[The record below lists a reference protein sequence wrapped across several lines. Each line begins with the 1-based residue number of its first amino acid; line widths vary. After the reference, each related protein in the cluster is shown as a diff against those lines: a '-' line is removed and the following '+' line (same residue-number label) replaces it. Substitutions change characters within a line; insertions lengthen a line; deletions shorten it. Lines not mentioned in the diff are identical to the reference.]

1 MRHRYFNPP
10 TQVQHW
16 LLLNKQSTDSTSP
29 LPSIVQEQGH
39 SAARIIQSDLILTW
53 CLNYKNSSLG
63 LFRNVCL
70 SVAFRE
76 VLLPNHTLCQTML
89 SCLSPHNHYL
99 VTISMRSK
107 PLSETSKTKAWQM
120 GHFLVCM
127 FKVPTVKN
135 LQVVGLWGQSRVD
148 YKKPECQSQL
158 PFLQQEDRFAA
169 HTGVSHWSVKFQFL
183 TA

>member
-1 MRHRYFNPP
+1 MFVSN
-10 TQVQHW
+10 
-16 LLLNKQSTDSTSP
+16 
-29 LPSIVQEQGH
+29 
-39 SAARIIQSDLILTW
+39 
-53 CLNYKNSSLG
+53 
-63 LFRNVCL
+63 

-135 LQVVGLWGQSRVD
+135 LQVRASKSGLQKARVS
-148 YKKPECQSQL
+148 ES
-158 PFLQQEDRFAA
+158 AA
-169 HTGVSHWSVKFQFL
+169 LSSTRG
-183 TA
+183 